1 MALEIIGFARS
12 NFVRTVRMVA
22 EEKGVAYEHVP
33 EMPHSDVIKALHP
46 LGQIPAM
53 RHDGFELFESMAIAH
68 YIDRV
73 FDGAEMIPAD
83 AQAAALVNQWA
94 SFVQTSVDRLILRQ
108 YVVQY
113 LFNKDADGN
122 VVRTE
127 IDQAVKRFPK
137 MFGVLDNAIKNGFLA
152 GGTFSV
158 ADCFLMPI
166 LAGAQMFPEGKE
178 AFDGAP
184 NLKAYFEAH
193 AQRPSFANTALQPS

>member
-1 MALEIIGFARS
+1 MALEIIGFPRS

-22 EEKGVAYEHVP
+22 EEKGVAYGHVP
-33 EMPHSDVIKALHP
+33 ELPHSDVINTLHP

-53 RHDGFELFESMAIAH
+53 RHDGFALFESMAIAH
-68 YIDRV
+68 YIDSV
-73 FDGAEMIPAD
+73 FDGPAMFGSD
-83 AQAAALVNQWA
+83 TKATAAVNQWA
-94 SFVQTSVDRLILRQ
+94 SFAQTSVDRLILRQ

-127 IDQAVKRFPK
+127 IDQAIKRFPT
-137 MFGVLDNAIKNGFLA
+137 MFGVLDKATESGFLA
-152 GGTFSV
+152 GGAFSA

-166 LAGAQMFPEGKE
+166 LGGAQMFPEGKE
-178 AFDGAP
+178 AFDGSS

-193 AQRPSFANTALQPS
+193 AQRPSFVNTALQPS

>member
-33 EMPHSDVIKALHP
+33 EMPHSDVVKALHP

-53 RHDGFELFESMAIAH
+53 RHDGFELFESMAISH
-68 YIDRV
+68 YIDSV
-73 FDGAEMIPAD
+73 FDGPEMIPSD
-83 AQAAALVNQWA
+83 PKSAAVVNQWA

-137 MFGVLDNAIKNGFLA
+137 MFGVLDNATKDGFLA
-152 GGTFSV
+152 GGKFSA

-166 LAGAQMFPEGKE
+166 LAGAQMFPEGQE
-178 AFDGAP
+178 AFAGSA

-193 AQRPSFANTALQPS
+193 AQRPSFVNTALQP

>member
-22 EEKGVAYEHVP
+22 EEKGVAYRHLP
-33 EMPHSDVIKALHP
+33 ELPHSDVIKGLHP
-46 LGQIPAM
+46 MGQIPAM
-53 RHDGFELFESMAIAH
+53 RHDGFALFESMAIAQ
-68 YIDRV
+68 YIDTA
-73 FDGAEMIPAD
+73 FDGPAMIPSDPKGAGI
-83 AQAAALVNQWA
+83 VNQWA

-127 IDQAVKRFPK
+127 IDQAIKRFPK
-137 MFGVLDNAIKNGFLA
+137 MFGELDKATEGGFLA
-152 GGTFSV
+152 GSSFSL

-166 LAGAQMFPEGKE
+166 LGGAQMFPEGQE
-178 AFDGAP
+178 AFDASP

-193 AQRPSFANTALQPS
+193 AQRPGFANTALQPA

>member
-1 MALEIIGFARS
+1 MTLEIIGFARS

-22 EEKGVAYEHVP
+22 EEKGVAYEHLP
-33 EMPHSDVIKALHP
+33 EMPHSDVINALHP

-53 RHDGFELFESMAIAH
+53 RHDGFELIESMAIAQ
-68 YIDRV
+68 YIDAV
-73 FDGAEMIPAD
+73 FDGPAMIPSEIKECAKV
-83 AQAAALVNQWA
+83 LQWS

-137 MFGVLDNAIKNGFLA
+137 MFSVLDKATEGGFLA
-152 GGTFSV
+152 GNSFSM

-166 LAGAQMFPEGKE
+166 LGGARLFPESKE
-178 AFDGAP
+178 AFDASP
-184 NLKAYFEAH
+184 ALTAYFEAH
-193 AQRPSFANTALQPS
+193 SQRPSFVGTALQPS